1 MMCAR
6 RSSMSNPICPLQYRR
21 SPNSQLPRARPER
34 MTSHAFH
41 VEQTAPPPSA
51 CGGQASACSCRC
63 QSTSRCRGKAIY
75 IRIVH
80 RLRARETESPHRLLC
95 RKLHISGVG
104 PSACTTMLSAG
115 HMVHRTW
122 HAPPMP
128 SRSVM
133 RARHLVLNLVLTISS
148 ATNPRDELSLQR
160 WSVLGR
166 QLHLA
171 PSPCTSM

>member
-1 MMCAR
+1 MWSR
-6 RSSMSNPICPLQYRR
+6 RL
-21 SPNSQLPRARPER
+21 
-34 MTSHAFH
+34 
-41 VEQTAPPPSA
+41 PPPSA
-51 CGGQASACSCRC
+51 CGGQASACSYRC

-133 RARHLVLNLVLTISS
+133 RARHLVLNLVMTTSC
-148 ATNPRDELSLQR
+148 ATNPLETSSRYSSGAYWGANCISRLPRAHLCRRKPAWSTAHGMRRPCPADLSCALVI
-160 WSVLGR
+160 WS
-166 QLHLA
+166 
-171 PSPCTSM
+171 

>member
-1 MMCAR
+1 
-6 RSSMSNPICPLQYRR
+6 
-21 SPNSQLPRARPER
+21 

-51 CGGQASACSCRC
+51 CGGQASACSYRC

-122 HAPPMP
+122 HALPMP
-128 SRSVM
+128 SRSDM
-133 RARHLVLNLVLTISS
+133 RARHLVLNLVLTTS
-148 ATNPRDELSLQR
+148 ATNPRDELSTAGGACWGANCISHPLR
-160 WSVLGR
+160 AYLCSRTPAWSTAHGM
-166 QLHLA
+166 HG
-171 PSPCTSM
+171 PCQSDLTRALDISS